1 MNPEKEEAVPSRSRS
16 SPKGPL
22 HYFQIVIGV
31 AFLIATLFTAW
42 TEPGL
47 LPSSLSES
55 LNNALAIK
63 ETPQSPGLPT
73 STLKPR
79 PRIGI
84 VAGHSGNDP
93 GAVCPAELGG
103 TREVDIN
110 LTIANLTR
118 ENLIAEG
125 YEVDLLAEF
134 DPRLTGY
141 QALALL
147 SIHADSCEYINE
159 QATGFKIAAAMS
171 TFYPEQAERLT
182 SCLRNRYAEIT
193 GLSFHPGSVTNDMT
207 SYHAFSEIHNQTP
220 AAIIELGFMN
230 LDRKILTE
238 QSELLARGITSGILC
253 YVRNEDISL
262 PTPTT
267 P

>member
-1 MNPEKEEAVPSRSRS
+1 MSADKVETTSLVSQS
-16 SPKGPL
+16 SHKGSFRYL
-22 HYFQIVIGV
+22 QTVVGV

-42 TEPGL
+42 TEHGL

-55 LNNALAIK
+55 LNSALAIK
-63 ETPQSPGLPT
+63 DTPESLILPT
-73 STLKPR
+73 STARPR

-103 TREVDIN
+103 VREVDIN

-118 ENLIAEG
+118 EYLINEG
-125 YEVDLLAEF
+125 YDVDLLAEF

-141 QALALL
+141 QALALI
-147 SIHADSCEYINE
+147 SIHADSCDYVNE
-159 QATGFKIAAAMS
+159 LATGYKIAAAMS
-171 TFYPEQAERLT
+171 TFYPEQADRLT

-193 GLSFHPGSVTNDMT
+193 GLPFHAGSVTNDMT

-220 AAIIELGFMN
+220 AAIIEVGFMN

-238 QSELLARGITSGILC
+238 EPDLLARGITSGILC
-253 YVRNEDISL
+253 YVRNEDISI
-262 PTPTT
+262 PTATAP
-267 P
+267 

>member
-1 MNPEKEEAVPSRSRS
+1 MDTEKLEPNLRNSRTSH
-16 SPKGPL
+16 KGSFRYL
-22 HYFQIVIGV
+22 QVVIGV

-55 LNNALAIK
+55 LNSALAIK
-63 ETPQSPGLPT
+63 ETSPIPDL
-73 STLKPR
+73 STATPR
-79 PRIGI
+79 PRQRIGI

-103 TREVDIN
+103 IREVDIN

-118 ENLIAEG
+118 ESLINEG
-125 YEVDLLAEF
+125 YDVDLLAEF

-141 QALALL
+141 RALALV
-147 SIHADSCEYINE
+147 SIHADSCDYVNE

-182 SCLRNRYAEIT
+182 SCIRTRYAEMS
-193 GLSFHPGSVTNDMT
+193 GLPFHAGSVTDDMT
-207 SYHAFSEIHNQTP
+207 SYHAFSEIHNETP
-220 AAIIELGFMN
+220 AAIIEVGFMN

-238 QSELLARGITSGILC
+238 QSDVLARGITSGILC

-262 PTPTT
+262 PTATAP
-267 P
+267 

>member
-1 MNPEKEEAVPSRSRS
+1 MKADKEASISRRAKSNNS
-16 SPKGPL
+16 STFRYL
-22 HYFQIVIGV
+22 QIVIGV

-55 LNNALAIK
+55 LNNALAK
-63 ETPQSPGLPT
+63 KDTPQASGLPT
-73 STLKPR
+73 TTARPN

-103 TREVDIN
+103 IREVDIN

-118 ENLIAEG
+118 EYLMDEG
-125 YEVDLLAEF
+125 YDVDLLAEF

-141 QALALL
+141 QALALI
-147 SIHADSCEYINE
+147 SIHADSCDYVND

-182 SCLRNRYAEIT
+182 SCLRNRYTEIT

-207 SYHAFSEIHNQTP
+207 GYHAFSEIHNQTP
-220 AAIIELGFMN
+220 AAIIEVGFMN

-238 QSELLARGITSGILC
+238 QSDILARGITSGILC

-262 PTPTT
+262 PSSTP